1 MIEGAYRVLNANWT
15 LLTKAQSMWRVTDAK
30 ENRVWTFKTIVPF
43 NYTGAEPHAIARPT
57 QMSTRGYVWNYN
69 YDATGVLLSIVDSY
83 TPTRRLK
90 SAQGYYGTLGW
101 TYDANGNRLSETA
114 NGVTSTYAYP
124 TTSNRLSAVTPAG
137 QSARTFTYDAS
148 GDIVTDSRTGALGM
162 SFEYDAE
169 GRLSRAWQTNA
180 PSQGATYGYDA
191 MNRLVSRRATN
202 GSTTTTMLYVHDIND
217 HIIAEMDAAGV
228 TKREYVWLDDLPIA
242 VVDGADTASPA
253 LYFVHTDHL
262 KRPARMVNI
271 NWSWVWDVIYSPF
284 GSVSYL
290 WDATAKLDMR
300 FPGQWFQMES
310 GLAYNWHRH
319 YDATPGRYV
328 QPDPMGLT
336 AFLSDGP
343 NAYLYVGGN
352 PLAKKDPTGHIIL
365 PPDPSGL
372 PPGWVRDP
380 THRDPNG
387 SRWRSPGGGC
397 LDFHPGRP
405 GASGHGGKDHW
416 PTATGQRIQSSAR
429 NIAIRERIVLS
440 PTMTPRL
447 LFHKTRSRI
456 RSGTCPGGFH

>member
-1 MIEGAYRVLNANWT
+1 MT
-15 LLTKAQSMWRVTDAK
+15 
-30 ENRVWTFKTIVPF
+30 
-43 NYTGAEPHAIARPT
+43 
-57 QMSTRGYVWNYN
+57 
-69 YDATGVLLSIVDSY
+69 
-83 TPTRRLK
+83 
-90 SAQGYYGTLGW
+90 SA
-101 TYDANGNRLSETA
+101 
-114 NGVTSTYAYP
+114 YAYP
-124 TTSNRLSAVTPAG
+124 ATSNRLSAVTPSG
-137 QSARTFTYDAS
+137 GTARSFAYDAS
-148 GDIVTDSRTGALGM
+148 GDIVTDSRSGALGM

-319 YDATPGRYV
+319 YDATIGRYV
-328 QPDPMGLT
+328 QPDPLRVDEREGE
-336 AFLSDGP
+336 A
-343 NAYLYVGGN
+343 VGGLVTPAPQLRRSPPMAGDALGAN
-352 PLAKKDPTGHIIL
+352 FAPL
-365 PPDPSGL
+365 PPDLIRRANFVDGPALFSYARLNPMVIVDPAGL
-372 PPGWVRDP
+372 
-380 THRDPNG
+380 
-387 SRWRSPGGGC
+387 GGLKGFEEMKVQQFC
-397 LDFHPGRP
+397 GQFCQ
-405 GASGHGGKDHW
+405 GK
-416 PTATGQRIQSSAR
+416 
-429 NIAIRERIVLS
+429 VLS
-440 PTMTPRL
+440 EIPSQFLECSVGDVIAAAKSGDATARKAYKL
-447 LFHKTRSRI
+447 LNDNRFRK
-456 RSGTCPGGFH
+456 